1 MRLTSMGKSKSKG
14 ALNRIDELEAEVV
27 ALSAEN
33 QQNLAKIAELF
44 AENERL
50 REDKALLLQPESL
63 MAQFS
68 TGDGSADVARLRTYL
83 CDLQCVVASA
93 QQAIDQLTTATP
105 ATSRAGYL
113 RSLPEL
119 IGSPPAGR
127 SSDRGSRVPMLHDGQ
142 DDV

>member
-1 MRLTSMGKSKSKG
+1 MLLTSIGKSKSKG

-68 TGDGSADVARLRTYL
+68 TGDGSADVAKRAAAGGALRA
-83 CDLQCVVASA
+83 CQSRK
-93 QQAIDQLTTATP
+93 AT
-105 ATSRAGYL
+105 
-113 RSLPEL
+113 
-119 IGSPPAGR
+119 ICC
-127 SSDRGSRVPMLHDGQ
+127 SS
-142 DDV
+142 